1 MRDVIILGSGPA
13 GLTAAL
19 YTARADLNPLVVEGY
34 QPGGQLTLT
43 TMVENFPGFP
53 DGIMGPDLMA
63 AMKQQAGRFG
73 AEFVSGQA
81 TAVDL
86 SGQPLKVTVDEK
98 TTYETR
104 ALIIATGASAK
115 MLGLPKERSLIGR
128 GVSTCATC
136 DGFFFRDRRLAVVGG
151 GDTAMEEALFLTK
164 FASSVTV
171 IHRRDTLRASKIMQ
185 QRAMAN
191 EKISFIWDTV
201 VVDVLGEDK
210 VTGLRLR
217 NVKTGEES
225 TFECDGLF
233 VAIGHQPNTE
243 IFKGQLELDEAGYIK
258 VRERTRTNIPGV
270 FVAGDVHDYMYRQ
283 AVTAAGSGCMAAMDC
298 ERWLAEQGS

>member
-1 MRDVIILGSGPA
+1 
-13 GLTAAL
+13 
-19 YTARADLNPLVVEGY
+19 
-34 QPGGQLTLT
+34 
-43 TMVENFPGFP
+43 
-53 DGIMGPDLMA
+53 
-63 AMKQQAGRFG
+63 
-73 AEFVSGQA
+73 
-81 TAVDL
+81 
-86 SGQPLKVTVDEK
+86 
-98 TTYETR
+98 
-104 ALIIATGASAK
+104 

-298 ERWLAEQGS
+298 ERWLAEQGA